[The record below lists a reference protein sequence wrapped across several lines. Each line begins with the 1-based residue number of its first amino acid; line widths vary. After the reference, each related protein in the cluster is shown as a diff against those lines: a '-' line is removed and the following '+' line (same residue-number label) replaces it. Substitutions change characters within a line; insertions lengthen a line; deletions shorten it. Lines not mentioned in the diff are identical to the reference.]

1 MNQEQAAIR
10 AMGNIQQQVDVFM
23 RGQST
28 PVAILMNISQ
38 IVTTYR
44 TEKQ

>member
-1 MNQEQAAIR
+1 MTAEQAMA
-10 AMGNIQQQVDVFM
+10 NIGQQVDGFM

-28 PVAILMNISQ
+28 PVAILMNITQ
-38 IVTTYR
+38 IVSDYR

>member
-1 MNQEQAAIR
+1 MTAEQAMA
-10 AMGNIQQQVDVFM
+10 NIGKQVDSFM

-28 PVAILMNISQ
+28 PVAILMNITQ
-38 IVTTYR
+38 IVTTYQ

>member
-1 MNQEQAAIR
+1 MTAEQAMA
-10 AMGNIQQQVDVFM
+10 NIGQQVDVFM

-28 PVAILMNISQ
+28 PVAVLMNITQ

-44 TEKQ
+44 TDKR

>member
-23 RGQST
+23 RGQSN
-28 PVAILMNISQ
+28 PVTILMNICQ
-38 IVTTYR
+38 IVGTYEM
-44 TEKQ
+44 EKQ